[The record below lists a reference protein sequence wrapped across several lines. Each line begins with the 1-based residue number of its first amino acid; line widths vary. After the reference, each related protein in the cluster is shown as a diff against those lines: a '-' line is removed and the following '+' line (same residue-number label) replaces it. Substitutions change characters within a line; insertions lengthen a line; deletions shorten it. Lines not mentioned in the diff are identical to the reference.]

1 MERAKKWLLSTILG
15 FLALL
20 ILLCSALFYSF
31 DYRPKLE
38 ATKAIEKFHQQMND
52 GEFGRIRDDAG
63 SYSSLGKSREEW
75 TASMAKIRDS
85 LGKFEAVKS
94 SMIRCEAGPVFICRA
109 SLVSAFERTET
120 TEFFRFS
127 RATGRLMLVEYSVLI
142 EGQQFPPR
150 KG

>member
-1 MERAKKWLLSTILG
+1 MTRSKRWLLSTILG
-15 FLALL
+15 SLTLL
-20 ILLCSALFYSF
+20 ILPWSALFYSF

-38 ATKAIEKFHQQMND
+38 ATRAIEKFHKQMNE
-52 GEFGRIRDDAG
+52 GEFGQIHDDAG
-63 SYSSLGKSREEW
+63 MYSSLGKTREDW
-75 TASMAKIRDS
+75 AASMAKIRDS

-127 RATGRLMLVEYSVLI
+127 RATGRLTLVEYSVLI
-142 EGQQFPPR
+142 EGQQFPLR